1 MARGQDAPTKTGGGI
16 DPYVQ
21 SSMQQNKQLAGNRLI
36 AAMQESGATQRAGM
50 AANTQVQTE
59 GMRNQTSLQ
68 MQAAQSATD
77 DKRAAEAERGRRED
91 MEFNEKLTEA
101 GQLFETKRDAL
112 RREHEV
118 LLSQN
123 MTAEAEKVRQQSREL
138 ALIDMEMERDAA
150 DRTANT
156 SLSIAKMMIKG
167 DAQKEKMI
175 TTLVNEDKRA
185 IQDQGA
191 HAKVIEDSTR
201 RIKLD
206 KRMDL
211 PTVGEIATKA
221 IPAGAPMGFSS
232 GFTLIPT
239 GIKPGTQA
247 DPMGVMQDQLIKYN
261 PNLEVANLS
270 PNSIHKLE
278 QQILEKK
285 VTPEDI
291 RSTFGVISGMKE
303 VLTEKAAGA
312 SKTESDFWRKKLQQ
326 VEEMEESLISLKNSK
341 RQVKDSKS
349 ETVGATIRYALGAVY
364 PGLSLGGKVNELRKT
379 GMDWDNV
386 IKEMTKGREPYTPLG
401 VTPDMSPFAVDFR
414 TQVNSIFER
423 KRAE

>member
-1 MARGQDAPTKTGGGI
+1 MARGQDAPAKVGGGI

-21 SSMQQNKQLAGNRLI
+21 SSMQQSKQQSGNRLI
-36 AAMQESGATQRAGM
+36 AAMQEKGATERAGI
-50 AANTQVQTE
+50 AASAQVQTE

-91 MEFNEKLTEA
+91 NEVTERLSEA
-101 GQLFETKRDAL
+101 NQLFETKRDAL
-112 RREHEV
+112 RREHE
-118 LLSQN
+118 LLLNQN
-123 MTAEAEKVRQQSREL
+123 MMTEAEKVRQQSREL

-167 DAQKEKMI
+167 DAEKEKVI
-175 TTLVNEDKRA
+175 TTLVNEDKKA
-185 IQDQGA
+185 IQNQGS

-211 PTVGEIATKA
+211 PTKGKYAVKVSPSLGSMGWGT
-221 IPAGAPMGFSS
+221 PGAG
-232 GFTLIPT
+232 TLIPN
-239 GIKPGTQA
+239 TQA

-261 PNLEVANLS
+261 PNLEVANL
-270 PNSIHKLE
+270 NMNNIHKLE
-278 QQILEKK
+278 QQLVDKK
-285 VTPEDI
+285 VRPEDI
-291 RSTFGVISGMKE
+291 RSALGVIISMRDI
-303 VLTEKAAGA
+303 LTEKALGTTN
-312 SKTESDFWRKKLQQ
+312 KEESNFWRKQLILTEDA
-326 VEEMEESLISLKNSK
+326 EEALISLKDSK
-341 RQVKDSKS
+341 RLTKDSKT
-349 ETVGATIRYALGAVY
+349 ETVSFAVRSALGAVY

-414 TQVNSIFER
+414 TQVNSIFQR
-423 KRAE
+423 KGAE